1 MSPCIFAIDPG
12 TVQSGWAV
20 YEDGRVL
27 RSGVSANTDVMEM
40 IEDAAREADIDVLAI
55 EMVASYGMGVGAEVF
70 RTVWWTGRFAEAW
83 LRGRGQLPMEVFRKE
98 VCLHLC
104 HSARA
109 KDGNV
114 RLALIDLLGAPGRK
128 AEPGPTY
135 GVASHAWQALGVAV
149 TAANKLQNPG
159 A

>member
-1 MSPCIFAIDPG
+1 MSSRIFAIDPG
-12 TVQSGWAV
+12 TVQSGWV
-20 YEDGRVL
+20 IYEGGQVL
-27 RSGVSANTDVMEM
+27 VAGVSPNTDVMEM
-40 IEDAAREADIDVLAI
+40 IESPAMHLDADQLAI

-83 LRGRGQLPMEVFRKE
+83 LRGRGRLPMEVFRKE

-114 RLALIDLLGAPGRK
+114 RLALIDLLGAPGKK
-128 AEPGPTY
+128 ADPGPTY

-149 TAANKLQNPG
+149 TADHKLQNPC